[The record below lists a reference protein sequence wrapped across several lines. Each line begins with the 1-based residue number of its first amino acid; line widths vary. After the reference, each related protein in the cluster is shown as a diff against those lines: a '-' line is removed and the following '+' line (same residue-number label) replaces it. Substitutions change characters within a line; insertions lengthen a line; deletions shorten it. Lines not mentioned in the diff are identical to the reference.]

1 MLRRK
6 AMHVDYLYS
15 RRRGCPGSD
24 SILMFD
30 RTSLVSESA
39 HFKSES
45 ESKFEASNVEFG
57 VEVS

>member
-6 AMHVDYLYS
+6 ATDVDYVYS
-15 RRRGCPGSD
+15 RRWGPPGSD
-24 SILMFD
+24 SISMFD

-45 ESKFEASNVEFG
+45 ESNIEASNVEFG

>member
-6 AMHVDYLYS
+6 AMDVDYVYS
-15 RRRGCPGSD
+15 RRRGPPGSD

-30 RTSLVSESA
+30 RISLVSESA

-45 ESKFEASNVEFG
+45 ESNIEASDVEFG